1 MQKTF
6 EKAPELGSYPI
17 KIEVFDSNNSAIIP
31 DSANWSLFDKRGIV
45 INSRLNITVP
55 TPGLENNVLLSGDDL
70 KIGSFGIDRFFLFEF
85 TYTSTLGAGIPDNE
99 KLFFQI
105 EERRGL
111 RN

>member
-17 KIEVFDSNNSAIIP
+17 QVQVFDSNDSTIIP
-31 DSANWSLFDKRGIV
+31 DSATWSLFDKRGNIINARENIIV
-45 INSRLNITVP
+45 TPEAITNI
-55 TPGLENNVLLSGDDL
+55 LLSGNDL
-70 KIGSFGIDRFFLFEF
+70 KIGSFGFDRFLLFEF
-85 TYTSTLGAGIPDNE
+85 TYTSTFGAGIPDNE

-111 RN
+111 RG